1 MKPFSFR
8 LESVL
13 NYRRY
18 LEKSAQRDLFNAR
31 NEQKNREIGV
41 KRLGG
46 KRVETAQQCSEEVFQ
61 GIDVPRYRMYR
72 SFLETLNSD
81 LESARVS
88 LKEGQEEVRAKVG
101 ALKGE
106 SVRKKTLEVLK
117 DLQHRRYLRTVEN
130 QNQKEMDELVI
141 LRRGVKT

>member
-31 NEQKNREIGV
+31 NVQKNREIGV
-41 KRLGG
+41 KKLGD
-46 KRVETAQQCSEEVFQ
+46 KRVETARQCSEEALQ
-61 GIDVPRYRMYR
+61 GMDVPRYQMYR
-72 SFLETLNSD
+72 SFMETLNSD
-81 LESARVS
+81 LTSALTS
-88 LKEGQEEVRAKVG
+88 LKEAEEEVRAKVA

-106 SVRKKTLEVLK
+106 SARKKTLEILK
-117 DLQHRRYLRTVEN
+117 DLQHTRYLQTVEN